1 MISDELNTI
10 NDCFFIVIDNYK
22 NIKKLGKNKRIK
34 KSYFSNLEK
43 TLINYVE
50 ECKNFPYSIKL
61 KNYEKAACRAVAI
74 RNNPIFDVSNS
85 FDTINNDFAVDVALK
100 FCEREINTW
109 QDKNFDDIFNEY
121 SELSYSKELLSNI
134 LSYDN
139 VNPCDISENFKIQV
153 NLLTKI
159 IKFKKIEKSLKR

>member
-1 MISDELNTI
+1 ML
-10 NDCFFIVIDNYK
+10 
-22 NIKKLGKNKRIK
+22 
-34 KSYFSNLEK
+34 
-43 TLINYVE
+43 
-50 ECKNFPYSIKL
+50 
-61 KNYEKAACRAVAI
+61 
-74 RNNPIFDVSNS
+74 

>member
-50 ECKNFPYSIKL
+50 E
-61 KNYEKAACRAVAI
+61 
-74 RNNPIFDVSNS
+74 
-85 FDTINNDFAVDVALK
+85 
-100 FCEREINTW
+100 
-109 QDKNFDDIFNEY
+109 
-121 SELSYSKELLSNI
+121 
-134 LSYDN
+134 
-139 VNPCDISENFKIQV
+139 
-153 NLLTKI
+153 
-159 IKFKKIEKSLKR
+159 